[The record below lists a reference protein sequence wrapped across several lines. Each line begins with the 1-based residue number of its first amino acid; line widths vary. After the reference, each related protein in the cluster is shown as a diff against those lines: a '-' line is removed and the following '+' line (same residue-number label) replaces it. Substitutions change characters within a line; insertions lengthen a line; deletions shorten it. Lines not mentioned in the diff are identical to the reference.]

1 MHSMLKEILY
11 TLINIISIFI
21 IVAAIGVLIIVLM
34 TKPGEPPSIGG
45 YMALRV
51 TTGSMAPTY
60 DVDTL
65 IFVKKTAPSKV
76 KEGDVISFYSSDP
89 ALNGAVNTH
98 RVVAVKQENGHYTY
112 QTKGDGNNA
121 VDPYE
126 AEGDYLLG
134 TVVAS
139 SLFLGK
145 LVRLV
150 SNPLIFIPIIIIPL
164 AVMLLVN
171 LIHTI
176 SYAKKIAKEEEEAA
190 VREIAEQ
197 IKKKA
202 FKDEQQKDE
211 QQKN

>member
-1 MHSMLKEILY
+1 MLKKVFY
-11 TLINIISIFI
+11 TLINVVSVLIIIGA
-21 IVAAIGVLIIVLM
+21 VGVLIIVLM
-34 TKPGEPPSIGG
+34 TKPGETPSIGG

-65 IFVKKTAPSKV
+65 IVVKKTDPSKV

-98 RVVAVKQENGHYTY
+98 RVVAVKQEDGHYTY

-126 AEGDYLLG
+126 ADGDYLLG

-164 AVMLLVN
+164 VVMLFVN
-171 LIHTI
+171 LIRTI

-190 VREIAEQ
+190 VREMVEQ
-197 IKKKA
+197 IKEKKTV
-202 FKDEQQKDE
+202 KEDGDKQD
-211 QQKN
+211 

>member
-1 MHSMLKEILY
+1 M
-11 TLINIISIFI
+11 
-21 IVAAIGVLIIVLM
+21 
-34 TKPGEPPSIGG
+34 
-45 YMALRV
+45 
-51 TTGSMAPTY
+51 
-60 DVDTL
+60 
-65 IFVKKTAPSKV
+65 V
-76 KEGDVISFYSSDP
+76 KEGIRRYWKVRRVMENRQFIKRVDVRMKVELPILSSDP

-164 AVMLLVN
+164 VVMLLVN

-202 FKDEQQKDE
+202 VKDEHQKDE
-211 QQKN
+211 HQKD

>member
-1 MHSMLKEILY
+1 MLKKVFY
-11 TLINIISIFI
+11 TLINVVSVLIIIGA
-21 IVAAIGVLIIVLM
+21 VGVLIIVLM
-34 TKPGEPPSIGG
+34 TKPGETPSIGG

-65 IFVKKTAPSKV
+65 IVVKKTDPSKV

-98 RVVAVKQENGHYTY
+98 RVVAVKQEDGHYTY

-126 AEGDYLLG
+126 ADGDYLLG

-150 SNPLIFIPIIIIPL
+150 SNPLIFILIIIIPL
-164 AVMLLVN
+164 VVMLFVN
-171 LIHTI
+171 LIRTI

-190 VREIAEQ
+190 VREMVEQ
-197 IKKKA
+197 IKEKKTV
-202 FKDEQQKDE
+202 KEDGDKQD
-211 QQKN
+211 

>member
-1 MHSMLKEILY
+1 MLKKVFY
-11 TLINIISIFI
+11 TLINVVSVLIII
-21 IVAAIGVLIIVLM
+21 AAVGVLIIVLM
-34 TKPGEPPSIGG
+34 TKPGETPSIGG

-60 DVDTL
+60 DIDTL
-65 IFVKKTAPSKV
+65 IVVKKTDPSKV

-126 AEGDYLLG
+126 ADGDYLLG

-164 AVMLLVN
+164 AVMLFVN
-171 LIHTI
+171 LFRTI

-190 VREIAEQ
+190 VREMVEQ
-197 IKKKA
+197 IKEKK
-202 FKDEQQKDE
+202 QQ
-211 QQKN
+211 